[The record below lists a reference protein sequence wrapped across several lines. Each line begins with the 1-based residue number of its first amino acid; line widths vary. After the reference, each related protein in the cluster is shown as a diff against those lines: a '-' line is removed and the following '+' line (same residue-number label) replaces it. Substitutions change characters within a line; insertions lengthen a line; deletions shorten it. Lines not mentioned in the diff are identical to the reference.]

1 MARSNCSEGSSG
13 VSDGGVGDVGKCP
26 LLRGVSLK
34 IGNGRSNEGFDTR
47 LLAMGNEEAGGG
59 GVWCALPGL
68 GEGGIGEGFSKRGES
83 GRDSVIGGK
92 GDPTG
97 VVQLGEGGGGLLQQL
112 GNLIREGGSR
122 NGEGDSR

>member
-1 MARSNCSEGSSG
+1 MARSNCGKGSSG
-13 VSDGGVGDVGKCP
+13 VGDGGVRDMSKCP
-26 LLRGVSLK
+26 PLRGVSLK
-34 IGNGRSNEGFDTR
+34 IGNRRSNEGFDTSV
-47 LLAMGNEEAGGG
+47 LTMGNKEAGGR

-68 GEGGIGEGFSKRGES
+68 GEGGIGEGFSKRGER

-97 VVQLGEGGGGLLQQL
+97 VVELGEGGGGLLQQL

-122 NGEGDSR
+122 DGEGDSR

>member
-1 MARSNCSEGSSG
+1 
-13 VSDGGVGDVGKCP
+13 
-26 LLRGVSLK
+26 LK
-34 IGNGRSNEGFDTR
+34 IGNGRSNEGFDTSI
-47 LLAMGNEEAGGG
+47 LAMGNEEARGG
-59 GVWCALPGL
+59 GVRCALPGL
-68 GEGGIGEGFSKRGES
+68 GEGSIGEGFSKHGES